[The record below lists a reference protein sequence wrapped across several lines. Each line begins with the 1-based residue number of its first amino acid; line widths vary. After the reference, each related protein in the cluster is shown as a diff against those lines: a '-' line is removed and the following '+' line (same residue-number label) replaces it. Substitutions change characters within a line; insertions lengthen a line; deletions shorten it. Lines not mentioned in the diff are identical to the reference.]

1 MTDTGRKHFTGGC
14 LCEAVI
20 FEVNGTMRDIIAC
33 HCGQC
38 RKTTGNF
45 LAATNCAIDE
55 LTLLNERGLAWFKSS
70 GKAERGFCKECGSV
84 LFWRAFGGDE
94 ISISAGA
101 LNGETGLSIREHIYV
116 ADKPDWY
123 DITDGKPQ
131 KPVWD

>member
-1 MTDTGRKHFTGGC
+1 M
-14 LCEAVI
+14 
-20 FEVNGTMRDIIAC
+20 
-33 HCGQC
+33 
-38 RKTTGNF
+38 
-45 LAATNCAIDE
+45 
-55 LTLLNERGLAWFKSS
+55 
-70 GKAERGFCKECGSV
+70 
-84 LFWRAFGGDE
+84 FWRAFGGDE